1 MTLARVSPT
10 TSYKLLPAYLK
21 MVEKKNVG
29 SRTFIESDGSNHFKY
44 LFMAIG
50 SCLRGFSSAIR
61 LVIAIDDTFLKGKYK
76 GTMFVA
82 SCMNGNNKIYPPA
95 FGIGDSENDA
105 SWEWFLTKLR
115 DSIGNVTN
123 LVLFHIVMEA

>member
-1 MTLARVSPT
+1 MTLARGSPT

-44 LFMAIG
+44 LFMVIG

-105 SWEWFLTKLR
+105 S
-115 DSIGNVTN
+115 
-123 LVLFHIVMEA
+123 